1 MDIDALK
8 QAAIDAYMRTEG
20 YSVKDDHY
28 WDYGVGF
35 TAYVGKDGHGTA
47 SYPSMSPYAPPT
59 TTDIDYS
66 GHFSTIRSNI
76 DTALEDWQ
84 DDKMP
89 TAAAC
94 DAKAVEAT
102 AAVTALNVGN
112 STALG
117 GALGGYLKT
126 VSDNAPL
133 FRGRTADAFN
143 NSFVNQLPAVIS
155 NHGCLAS
162 LVVEAWGA
170 SKEIWTKAREDRD
183 THVEKCTTAF
193 KNYAES
199 GEPDDVKFVL
209 ALTGAAIAGASAIA
223 TGGIAL
229 PFALATAGITSLSA
243 INDYAA
249 ELEVERQGAN
259 FEELMDAFV
268 EGLGDIDEGI
278 TKQEQLIADGL
289 ENAWNTFESNRPLFD
304 LTPRVTDD
312 GDGDWNDET
321 NLFDVRDAAGLGLV
335 VPAQAVI
342 DSLSS
347 GMVNL
352 AHGIGAAA
360 PQVVAGDDGANILSD
375 RTVGLRYSGI
385 AIYMYFVCDNNAASL
400 RNLQWH
406 VREGNAMYQA
416 VITDFQDNDTTSQA
430 SVDTLRERLSVGSG
444 EDPWA

>member
-28 WDYGVGF
+28 FDYGLGF
-35 TAYVGKDGHGTA
+35 SAYVGRDGHGTA
-47 SYPSMSPYAPPT
+47 TYPSMSPYAPPT
-59 TTDIDYS
+59 TTDLDYS

-76 DTALEDWQ
+76 DSALEEWQ

-89 TAAAC
+89 TAAQC

-133 FRGRTADAFN
+133 FRGETADAFN

-183 THVEKCTTAF
+183 THVETCTTAF

-199 GEPDDVKFVL
+199 GGPNEVKFVL

-229 PFALATAGITSLSA
+229 PFTLATVGVTSLSA

-249 ELEVERQGAN
+249 ELEVERNGAN

-289 ENAWNTFESNRPLFD
+289 ENAWTTFEANRPLFD
-304 LTPRVTDD
+304 LTPRATDD
-312 GDGDWNDET
+312 GDGNWNDET
-321 NLFDVRDAAGLGLV
+321 SIFDVQDAAGISFV
-335 VPAQAVI
+335 VPAQEVV

-352 AHGIGAAA
+352 AHGIGDAA
-360 PQVVAGDDGANILSD
+360 PKVVAGDDTANVLSD
-375 RTVGLRYSGI
+375 RTVGLQYSGI
-385 AIYMYFVCDNNAASL
+385 AIYMYILSDNNASSL
-400 RNLQWH
+400 RNLQWD

-416 VITDFQDNDTTSQA
+416 VIRDFQDNDTASQTHM
-430 SVDTLRERLSVGSG
+430 DTIRERLSVGSG